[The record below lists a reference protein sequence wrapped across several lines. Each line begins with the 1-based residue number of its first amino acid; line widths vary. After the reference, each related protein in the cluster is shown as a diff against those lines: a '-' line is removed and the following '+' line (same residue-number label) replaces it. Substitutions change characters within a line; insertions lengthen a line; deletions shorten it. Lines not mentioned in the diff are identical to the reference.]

1 MIMTLLERRGTFLG
15 PRGKIASNLTNLTL
29 SKQVQLPRLTDAV
42 GLSLGLFLPPAIA
55 YFPQRAATDPSK
67 LEPPFRSRQG
77 KVYFNK
83 GL

>member
-1 MIMTLLERRGTFLG
+1 MPPPPPSFLFFWLDLSYRRWRADLQSLGLL
-15 PRGKIASNLTNLTL
+15 LT
-29 SKQVQLPRLTDAV
+29 V

-55 YFPQRAATDPSK
+55 YFPQRAEIDPSQ
-67 LEPPFRSRQG
+67 LESEYHGEKG